1 MSEIVQITVKV
12 TKEKADMLKTLSTRK
27 HMSMS
32 ELVRRFIDKGLNID
46 SYREDVDFFA
56 DVVRDELTSIYNIND
71 IEQIL
76 DKRTNRLAK
85 MFMKIGK
92 ISSGQLFLLISMF
105 LEIVDAVDEDKRDE
119 LTSIYNINDIEQIL
133 DKRTNR
139 LAKMFMKIGKISS
152 GQLFLLI
159 SMFLEIVDAV
169 DEDKFNV
176 ILEKSMR
183 NGINYMQKKDF
194 AINDFLNDTPN
205 LKNIADNLI

>member
-46 SYREDVDFFA
+46 SYREYVYFFA
-56 DVVRDELTSIYNIND
+56 DIVRNELTSIYNIND

-76 DKRTNRLAK
+76 DKQMNILAK

-105 LEIVDAVDEDKRDE
+105 LEIVDVA
-119 LTSIYNINDIEQIL
+119 
-133 DKRTNR
+133 
-139 LAKMFMKIGKISS
+139 
-152 GQLFLLI
+152 
-159 SMFLEIVDAV
+159 
-169 DEDKFNV
+169 DEDKFDV

-194 AINDFLNDTPN
+194 VINDFLNDIHN

>member
-56 DVVRDELTSIYNIND
+56 DIVRNELTSIYNIND

-76 DKRTNRLAK
+76 DKQMNRLAK

-105 LEIVDAVDEDKRDE
+105 LEIVDA
-119 LTSIYNINDIEQIL
+119 
-133 DKRTNR
+133 
-139 LAKMFMKIGKISS
+139 A
-152 GQLFLLI
+152 
-159 SMFLEIVDAV
+159 
-169 DEDKFNV
+169 DEDKFDV

-194 AINDFLNDTPN
+194 VINDFLNDTDN

>member
-1 MSEIVQITVKV
+1 MNEIVQITVKV

-56 DVVRDELTSIYNIND
+56 DIVRNELTSIYNIND

-76 DKRTNRLAK
+76 DKQMNRLAK

-105 LEIVDAVDEDKRDE
+105 LEIVDA
-119 LTSIYNINDIEQIL
+119 
-133 DKRTNR
+133 
-139 LAKMFMKIGKISS
+139 A
-152 GQLFLLI
+152 
-159 SMFLEIVDAV
+159 
-169 DEDKFNV
+169 DEDKFDV

-194 AINDFLNDTPN
+194 VINDFLNDIDN

>member
-12 TKEKADMLKTLSTRK
+12 TKERADMLKTLSARK

-32 ELVRRFIDKGLNID
+32 ELVRRFIDKGLNTD

-56 DVVRDELTSIYNIND
+56 DIVRNELTFIYNIND

-76 DKRTNRLAK
+76 DKQMNRLAK

-105 LEIVDAVDEDKRDE
+105 LEIIDA
-119 LTSIYNINDIEQIL
+119 
-133 DKRTNR
+133 
-139 LAKMFMKIGKISS
+139 A
-152 GQLFLLI
+152 
-159 SMFLEIVDAV
+159 
-169 DEDKFNV
+169 DEDKFDV

-194 AINDFLNDTPN
+194 VINDFLNDTDN